1 MINNDKEKKDQKD
14 WDFYWSKKKSKII
27 YDFIAFFY
35 RILLIRPSLNYHIKK
50 FFKNDSYLLHA
61 GCGGGQVDKSIS
73 KYMNVCAFDISEKAL
88 ELYKKNNIK
97 NKEVIHGS
105 IFKTNF
111 EDKKFDGIYNLGV
124 MEHFEIKDIN
134 IILKEFNRIL
144 KDEGKIIMFWP
155 HKNGISVNFIK
166 FLKYIFRLIFKV
178 DIKLH
183 PDEITYVTSKEQ
195 IQSILADNNLT
206 LHYYYFGIMDMFTQS
221 VVVAKKNFNN
231 YDYK

>member
-1 MINNDKEKKDQKD
+1 MIDNFKETKDKKE
-14 WDFYWSKKKSKII
+14 WDFYWSKKKSKVI

-50 FFKNDSYLLHA
+50 FYKNNSYLLHA

-73 KYMNVCAFDISEKAL
+73 KNMNICAIDISDKAL
-88 ELYKKNNIK
+88 ELYKKNNIS

-111 EDKKFDGIYNLGV
+111 QDKKFDGIYNLGV
-124 MEHFEIKDIN
+124 MEHFEIKNIN
-134 IILKEFNRIL
+134 KILKEFNRIL

-155 HKNGISVNFIK
+155 HKNGISVNFLK
-166 FLKYIFRLIFKV
+166 FLKYIFKILFKF
-178 DIKLH
+178 DLKLH

-195 IQSILADNNLT
+195 IESILENNNLS
-206 LHYYYFGIMDMFTQS
+206 LDYYYFGIMDMYTQS
-221 VVVAKKNFNN
+221 VIVAKKNLNN
-231 YDYK
+231 NDYK